1 MHFTQTQDD
10 CGTLQEHRK
19 SGVFMARVLVIDD
32 DQLFVKLMVHALK
45 QRGHEVEFALD
56 GAMGARTFAASYFDA
71 VVCDI
76 VMPEQEGVQT
86 IKQMRSD
93 RPDVAIVAISGGLNF
108 SHATNIDVLEIAG
121 KLGADVT
128 LKKPFQLSELAAA
141 LEKSLAAR
149 RSVPSA
155 AQA

>member
-1 MHFTQTQDD
+1 
-10 CGTLQEHRK
+10 
-19 SGVFMARVLVIDD
+19 MARILVIDD

-56 GAMGARTFAASYFDA
+56 GVAGSNAFARSRFDV
-71 VVCDI
+71 VVCDM

-86 IKQMRSD
+86 IREMRAQ
-93 RPDVAIVAISGGLNF
+93 RPDVAIVAISGGL
-108 SHATNIDVLEIAG
+108 SISRADSIDVLDIAG

-141 LEKSLAAR
+141 VERSLAV
-149 RSVPSA
+149 RSSVQSA
-155 AQA
+155 TRA